1 MLKVPIDV
9 VAYYVTN
16 KAGSALSNPVVVVT
30 GATCSGKGAGI

>member
-16 KAGSALSNPVVVVT
+16 KAGSALSNPVVVT